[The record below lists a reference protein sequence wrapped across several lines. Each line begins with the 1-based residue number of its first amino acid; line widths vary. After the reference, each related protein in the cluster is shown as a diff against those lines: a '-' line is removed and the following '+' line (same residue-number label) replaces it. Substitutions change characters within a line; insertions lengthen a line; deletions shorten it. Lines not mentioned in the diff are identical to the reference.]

1 MWLLLAMIAATG
13 TAAREA
19 AMKVAG
25 GGRGPIVV
33 ALAVAWVTTLVL
45 APFLVTRM
53 VAPGP
58 GFWPALAASGTINAI
73 ALTLIATSVGRS
85 DLSLVAPLQSLTP
98 AFMLL
103 TAPLVLGEVAG
114 PQGAAGV
121 FVLVAGSYLLAVP
134 SSGRGLLAP
143 FRALLRDGG
152 ARAMMAVAVLYS
164 ISAVIDKVGVLASS
178 PLLWSAAMH
187 AFVGAVLTPIF
198 LVVRRRSAAK
208 AAVPGAPPSRRDIV
222 ALALAGVFT
231 AAAVVGQMSAL
242 ELQQATYV
250 IAIKRTSTL
259 MAVLVGGLMFRERAA
274 LPRAAG
280 AALMF
285 CGFLLITFE

>member
-1 MWLLLAMIAATG
+1 MIAATG

-25 GGRGPIVV
+25 GGRGPLVV
-33 ALAVAWVTTLVL
+33 ALAVASVTTLVL

-134 SSGRGLLAP
+134 SAGRGLLAP
-143 FRALLRDGG
+143 FRALLRDRG

-164 ISAVIDKVGVLASS
+164 VSAVIDKIGVLASS

-187 AFVGAVLTPIF
+187 AFVAVVLTPMF
-198 LVVRRRSAAK
+198 LFTRHRLPK
-208 AAVPGAPPSRRDIV
+208 AAVHGTGPSRRDIV

-285 CGFLLITFE
+285 CGFLLITFA